1 MGLSQEERRALVE
14 RAAGLR
20 AEVSSLLA
28 ERDDA
33 VREASDARSDAKLMQ
48 EVASLEQV
56 AESARNSRD
65 VATGSVSDAAALMEA
80 MARQE
85 QVVADSDSTGESA
98 PLPATDNTTPDTEV
112 QEDLPVDLDDRPV
125 TDVPNEGAEVK

>member
-85 QVVADSDSTGESA
+85 QVVADSDPTGESA

-112 QEDLPVDLDDRPV
+112 QGDLPVDLGDRPV